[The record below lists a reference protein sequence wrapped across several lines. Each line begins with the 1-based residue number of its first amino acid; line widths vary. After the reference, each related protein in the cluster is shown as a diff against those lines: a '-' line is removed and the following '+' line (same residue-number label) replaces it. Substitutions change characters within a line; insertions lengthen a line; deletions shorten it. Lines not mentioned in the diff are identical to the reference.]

1 MKATDRIKRRKWAKE
16 RLSWT
21 DQDWAKVIFLD
32 ESNFEVFNRKG
43 KVFVRR
49 FANQKYLNKMC
60 VPRLQGGGGS
70 VGIWGCF
77 SFEGTGVNSIY
88 TGRINQEV
96 YQNVLE
102 NCLKPSIELLQA
114 NTEDWIFQQDNA
126 PAHTAHS
133 IRSYFDE
140 NNITV
145 MSWPARSPDLN
156 PIENI
161 WAIIDRK
168 MSAYN
173 ITGVEHLKQCL
184 HQEWL
189 DISKGLCQKLISSMK
204 SRVKA
209 CYKAKG
215 GYFKY

>member
-1 MKATDRIKRRKWAKE
+1 
-16 RLSWT
+16 
-21 DQDWAKVIFLD
+21 
-32 ESNFEVFNRKG
+32 
-43 KVFVRR
+43 
-49 FANQKYLNKMC
+49 
-60 VPRLQGGGGS
+60 
-70 VGIWGCF
+70 
-77 SFEGTGVNSIY
+77 
-88 TGRINQEV
+88 
-96 YQNVLE
+96 
-102 NCLKPSIELLQA
+102 
-114 NTEDWIFQQDNA
+114 
-126 PAHTAHS
+126 
-133 IRSYFDE
+133 
-140 NNITV
+140 